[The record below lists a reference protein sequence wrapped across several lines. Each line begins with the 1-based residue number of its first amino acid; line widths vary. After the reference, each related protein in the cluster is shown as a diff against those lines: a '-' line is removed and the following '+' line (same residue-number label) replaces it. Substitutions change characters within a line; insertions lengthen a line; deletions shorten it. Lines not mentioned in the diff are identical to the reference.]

1 MNEFKI
7 IQDDL
12 KFYLAEISLKILVL
26 QDKYKETKKPLHKQD
41 LDSLVWIQKVIKA
54 SKEIK

>member
-12 KFYLAEISLKILVL
+12 KFYLAEVSLKVLVL

-54 SKEIK
+54 SKETK